1 LYTTFTSQ
9 QGPDLANYKDSQQNH
24 FIYWMSTH
32 NNRKLLDE
40 VRKVMRLD
48 HYSIHTERTY
58 CDWIKQYIHFHKMK
72 SRDDLQNGEAKI
84 PEKAIRTA

>member
-1 LYTTFTSQ
+1 MALILPTIKIHNRII
-9 QGPDLANYKDSQQNH
+9 L
-24 FIYWMSTH
+24 FIGCQHIITE
-32 NNRKLLDE
+32 KLLDE
-40 VRKVMRLD
+40 VREVMRLD